1 MAKTAITSKAT
12 YTPTSERAGS
22 RSKKMASR
30 FDLLNADAPIV
41 TNSPWFGTVLEY
53 SMALATKTR
62 VVAAVDYKD
71 TVKYQKSASKQVKAS
86 CSNYSPPF
94 RLAVF
99 RLI

>member
-1 MAKTAITSKAT
+1 
-12 YTPTSERAGS
+12 
-22 RSKKMASR
+22 MASR

-53 SMALATKTR
+53 SMALVTKTR

-99 RLI
+99 RLIQTFYISFCLHPIHFCILRICSH